1 MVSESVT
8 ILLLLQENSFK
19 AIDNKEVAVEI
30 FLIYQTFDI
39 LNHEILS
46 QKLDHYGVRGTV

>member
-39 LNHEILS
+39 LNHEILF